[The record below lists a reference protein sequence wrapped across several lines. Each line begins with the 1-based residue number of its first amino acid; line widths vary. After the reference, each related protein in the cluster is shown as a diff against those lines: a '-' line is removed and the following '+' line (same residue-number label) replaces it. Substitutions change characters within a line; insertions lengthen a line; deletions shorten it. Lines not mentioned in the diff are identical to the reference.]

1 MTVEEILERFA
12 KEETPASP
20 VSPEPSRFR
29 SRQLGPSAPSPGKPR
44 QRSSALQIG
53 RQGGEPA
60 EKEIHKTARQE
71 LEQGAIW
78 EFQVFYL
85 FPALMTLRNL
95 DHIARFLFPL
105 AYLIFVIAHMSEI
118 NFGNDHVK
126 LMTDAQAASP
136 DSSASA
142 TSTTTAQLPNPCT

>member
-12 KEETPASP
+12 KETPASP
-20 VSPEPSRFR
+20 VSPAPVQVSVE
-29 SRQLGPSAPSPGKPR
+29 QVGPSAPSPGAKTR
-44 QRSSALQIG
+44 ATSLKRSNTLKNAVKQ
-53 RQGGEPA
+53 QK
-60 EKEIHKTARQE
+60 KEIHRTARQE

-78 EFQVFYL
+78 EFKVFYL

-136 DSSASA
+136 DSKCFGNLNYYGAA
-142 TSTTTAQLPNPCT
+142 T